1 MQVVAKT
8 DIGKVREINQDY
20 VKVVHKSEDECLAV
34 LCDGMGGHRAGEVAS
49 ALACETIAKF
59 YLETNDLSDEVQIRI
74 WFYQAI
80 MKAHHTIYEESQ
92 KNSELEGMGTTVV
105 VVLVKNHQVYISHV
119 GDSRVYTYH
128 DNEFNQLTKDDTL
141 VNALLSAGT
150 ISKEDALFHPQKN
163 VLLQAVGVSDTIQPS
178 FLSMEYE
185 GMLLLCS
192 DGLYNS
198 LFDEQII
205 DIFKQNLNLE
215 DICER
220 LIEESN
226 VYGGKDNIG
235 IILINNKGEN
245 RA

>member
-20 VKVVHKSEDECLAV
+20 VKVIHKTEDECLAV

-49 ALACETIAKF
+49 ALACEAIANF
-59 YLETNDLSDEVQIRI
+59 YLEANDLSDETHIRI

-92 KNSELEGMGTTVV
+92 KSNELEGMGTTVV
-105 VVLVKNHQVYISHV
+105 AVLVKGHHVYISHV
-119 GDSRVYTYH
+119 GDSRAYIYH
-128 DNEFNQLTKDDTL
+128 DNELKQLTKDDTL

-163 VLLQAVGVSDTIQPS
+163 VLLQAVGVSDAIQPS
-178 FLSMEYE
+178 FLNFEYE

-205 DIFKQNLNLE
+205 DVFKQNLDLK
-215 DICER
+215 DICNQ
-220 LIEESN
+220 LIDESN

-235 IILINNKGEN
+235 VILINNKGESM
-245 RA
+245 A

>member
-20 VKVVHKSEDECLAV
+20 VKVIHKTENECLAI

-49 ALACETIAKF
+49 ALACETIANF
-59 YLETNDLSDEVQIRI
+59 YLETNDLYDETSIRI
-74 WFYQAI
+74 WLYQAI
-80 MKAHHTIYEESQ
+80 MKAHHTIYEEGQ
-92 KNSELEGMGTTVV
+92 KDSELEGMGTTVV
-105 VVLVKNHQVYISHV
+105 AVLVKEQHVYISHV
-119 GDSRVYTYH
+119 GDSRAYTYSDH
-128 DNEFNQLTKDDTL
+128 ELKQLTKDDTL

-163 VLLQAVGVSDTIQPS
+163 VLLQAVGVSDAIQPS

-198 LFDEQII
+198 LFDEQMI
-205 DIFKQNLNLE
+205 DILKQDTDLE
-215 DICER
+215 NICDQ
-220 LIEESN
+220 LIKEAN

-235 IILINNKGEN
+235 IILINNKGVN
-245 RA
+245 QA